1 MQQDPPIQ
9 QIQQMQQPTQQQAT
23 GSSILGLAGMSNFT
37 INTTVQDQ
45 SNQQQPATPLKDAQ
59 QVQYTPNGAG
69 SNNNPN
75 VVPPNMIAAATAQ
88 FGQILSAGVN
98 AAQGGPV
105 IPPQPTVMTNMLH
118 SGLPGQ
124 PGGPGSTNKR
134 SQRQQK
140 APKAKVMPTELEIE
154 GPTSNEAY
162 QAALND
168 QNLTVS
174 PQALGFLP
182 SNYWLNLDSTFG
194 DLVTKFFQRKNN
206 ANCRFP
212 HKLYNAL
219 AIVDQDPKMYNLLGV
234 KWITNEIFKVD
245 KLIFGRV
252 LGISSIDGGLF
263 HRQGNFP
270 SHGFREVSSTELAEL
285 KNKFGAE
292 LADVDQERIR
302 LLYHEAKMFTKTSNE
317 DSVTKCRWA
326 NNDKKEE

>member
-1 MQQDPPIQ
+1 MQQEQQLQ
-9 QIQQMQQPTQQQAT
+9 QIQQMQQPNQQQTAST
-23 GSSILGLAGMSNFT
+23 ASILGLPGMQNFNIT
-37 INTTVQDQ
+37 STGAEIPT
-45 SNQQQPATPLKDAQ
+45 QQQPAAPLKDPQ
-59 QVQYTPNGAG
+59 QAPFTPNAAG
-69 SNNNPN
+69 SNNSPN
-75 VVPPNMIAAATAQ
+75 VVPSSMLATSQ
-88 FGQILSAGVN
+88 FSALLGPGVN
-98 AAQGGPV
+98 GAQGGHV
-105 IPPQPTVMTNMLH
+105 IQPQPVMANLLTP
-118 SGLPGQ
+118 GLQGQ
-124 PGGPGSTNKR
+124 PGASVSTGKR
-134 SQRQQK
+134 SQRQTK
-140 APKAKVMPTELEIE
+140 APKAKVMPPELDIE

-168 QNLTVS
+168 PSLTVS

-234 KWITNEIFKVD
+234 KWITNDIFKVD

-285 KNKFGAE
+285 KNKYGAE
-292 LADVDQERIR
+292 IADVDQERIR
-302 LLYHEAKMFTKTSNE
+302 LLYHESKMFTKTSNE

>member
-1 MQQDPPIQ
+1 MQDQQLQ
-9 QIQQMQQPTQQQAT
+9 QIQQMQQPNQQQPAT
-23 GSSILGLAGMSNFT
+23 TASILGLPGMQNFAAP
-37 INTTVQDQ
+37 DQ
-45 SNQQQPATPLKDAQ
+45 SNQQQPTAPLKDPQ
-59 QVQYTPNGAG
+59 QVPFTPNAAG
-69 SNNNPN
+69 SNNNPQQ
-75 VVPPNMIAAATAQ
+75 VVPSSMLAPTQ
-88 FGQILSAGVN
+88 FGTILSQGVN
-98 AAQGGPV
+98 GAQAGHVIQTQPQV
-105 IPPQPTVMTNMLH
+105 ISSLIPP
-118 SGLPGQ
+118 GLQGQ
-124 PGGPGSTNKR
+124 PGAPTGKR

-140 APKAKVMPTELEIE
+140 APKAKVMPSELDIE

-234 KWITNEIFKVD
+234 KWITNDIFKVD

-285 KNKFGAE
+285 KNKYGAE

-302 LLYHEAKMFTKTSNE
+302 LLYHESKMFTKTSNE